1 MKIILFCNQHD
12 FVPHSERENVR
23 QIVKSNFFIIISPEN
38 ILMLKNYK
46 EAQEIKIYVN
56 YKIFYKNLFKTLY
69 P

>member
-1 MKIILFCNQHD
+1 MSL
-12 FVPHSERENVR
+12 
-23 QIVKSNFFIIISPEN
+23 EN

-46 EAQEIKIYVN
+46 EAQQIKIYVN